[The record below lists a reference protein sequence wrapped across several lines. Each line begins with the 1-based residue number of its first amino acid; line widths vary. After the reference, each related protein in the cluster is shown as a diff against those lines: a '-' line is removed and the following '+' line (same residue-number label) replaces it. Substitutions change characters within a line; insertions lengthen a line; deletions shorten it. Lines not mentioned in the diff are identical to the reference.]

1 MPSQWLTENPEPP
14 VDTDLPLALARAAGA
29 SAKGVSG
36 ALPIF
41 EIDKLIRSLY
51 TLRYLE

>member
-1 MPSQWLTENPEPP
+1 
-14 VDTDLPLALARAAGA
+14 
-29 SAKGVSG
+29 VSG